1 MKIAVIFDS
10 TVTGGGGF
18 YQSLASCL
26 YLSKLENKSGN
37 FYFIANSNEVFE
49 RLKKENLNAL
59 LLKNYFLSQIFY
71 QLSKSGFLNLF
82 FKFFKIKN
90 PFLYF
95 INKNNFDLVI
105 FLGPS
110 LLINLVDKINF
121 IVSIYDINFKL
132 DNFFP
137 EYLSNKL
144 FLEKDEIVRKSVN
157 QSFKI
162 FVDTKRSKNELIEV
176 YNCPEN
182 KLEIQSFIPYLPSLE
197 KNIDT
202 IDSAKIIQKLG
213 LENKKFI
220 FYPAQFWA
228 HKNHRYII
236 DAVYLLKKKRNINLN
251 VVFCGSEKG
260 TLSFV
265 KNLIDIKG
273 LKENFFIFDFLS
285 EQEIFALYKN
295 TIALVM
301 PTYVARSTLPLFESF
316 FFKIPVFYSKGVL
329 DENIEKFVE
338 TFNLQEPESLVEKLS
353 GFLSGKISFKEKIKS
368 ANEFYNNNCTSANFE
383 KNYTKIINEYKY
395 FSSIWTIN

>member
-49 RLKKENLNAL
+49 RLKKENLNVL

-90 PFLYF
+90 PFIYF

-182 KLEIQSFIPYLPSLE
+182 KVEIQSFIPYLPSLE

-202 IDSAKIIQKLG
+202 IDSVKIIQKLG

-395 FSSIWTIN
+395 FSSIWRVN